1 MKRPASKH
9 KKWADHYTRRAQK
22 EHYPARSVYKLQE
35 LQKRFNLVRSGD
47 RVLDLGCAPGS
58 WTLYAAKLV
67 GKNGRV
73 IGIDKQAVKERLPN
87 NVETTVGDIFRLEA
101 DGSPILE
108 QQFDVVLSDMAP
120 STTGRKD
127 VDAARSADLCRAAL
141 SLAETLLSTGGNF
154 CCKIFTGEDA
164 KPFSETVKSS
174 FRQVRLFK
182 PQSSRKASKEVF
194 VVGLGKK

>member
-1 MKRPASKH
+1 M
-9 KKWADHYTRRAQK
+9 
-22 EHYPARSVYKLQE
+22 
-35 LQKRFNLVRSGD
+35 
-47 RVLDLGCAPGS
+47 LDLGCAPGS

-67 GKNGRV
+67 GQKGRV
-73 IGIDKQAVKERLPN
+73 VGIDKQPVSEKLPSN
-87 NVETTVGDIFRLEA
+87 TETLVGDIYQLEE
-101 DGSPILE
+101 DGCPILRE
-108 QQFDVVLSDMAP
+108 NFHVVLSDMAP

-127 VDAARSADLCRAAL
+127 VDAARSAELCRAAL

-164 KPFSETVKSS
+164 KPFSERLKKS